1 MVAVRVSELSVIFEN
16 VESHDPEVVS
26 FFTDMPAESLGELA
40 TRAITVGVLGLRAM
54 GTAGRMEI
62 VEREFLGLSQRFS
75 SSLDAVEK
83 RLIERVDSTFDPDR
97 AESVSA
103 RLSQTVSQANRATA
117 ATIDEAKTELQRLIG
132 DAFNPEL
139 TTSCVFQIIRKLDE
153 TRAELDRSFDPAVE
167 GSHLARLITEV
178 SAFFGEDGAVGE
190 VINSQV
196 GPVKEEVLV
205 ALQSLRDALVGQAA
219 AAQVRRKTPLSG
231 SDFEDDVETVLRSVA
246 RGYGD
251 IVEEVAEQAGD
262 AGSSKTGDFVVQLR
276 EGPRFVVEAKDCSN
290 PVPLRGDRGML
301 ATLRSSMLNRASGFA
316 IGVMRDAEGF
326 PKEVGSFNEYDGD
339 KILCVFGP
347 DGELLEAAYR
357 WARTTLL
364 LSLANRRGVD
374 VAAVEA
380 GIEEA
385 RRALREISRIE
396 GKAKAIAKGA
406 DEIQGLVTFQLRRAS
421 IALDQAAGGIVLDVR
436 KAS

>member
-1 MVAVRVSELSVIFEN
+1 MVTVRVSEQDVMFEN
-16 VESHDPEVVS
+16 LESHDPEVVS
-26 FFTDMPAESLGELA
+26 FFTDMPVESLAELA
-40 TRAITVGVLGLRAM
+40 TRAMTVGVLGLRAM
-54 GTAGRMEI
+54 GTAGRMEL
-62 VEREFLGLSQRFS
+62 VEKEFLNLSQRFS
-75 SSLDAVEK
+75 SSLDAMER
-83 RLIERVDSTFDPDR
+83 RLADKVDRTFDPDR

-103 RLSQTVSQANRATA
+103 RLSHTISQANRATT
-117 ATIDEAKTELQRLIG
+117 ATFEDAKAQLQRVIA
-132 DAFNPEL
+132 DSFNPEL
-139 TTSCVFQIIRKLDE
+139 TTSCVFQILRKLDE
-153 TRAELDRSFDPAVE
+153 TRAEIDRSFDPAVE
-167 GSHLARLITEV
+167 GSHVSRLVAEV
-178 SAFFGEDGAVGE
+178 TGFFGEDGSVAE
-190 VINSQV
+190 VISSQV
-196 GPVKEEVLV
+196 SPVKDEVLT
-205 ALQSLRDALVGQAA
+205 ALQSLRDALVGQVA
-219 AAQVRRKTPLSG
+219 AAQIRRKTPLSG
-231 SDFEDDVETVLRSVA
+231 SDFEADVESVLRSIA

-251 IVEEVAEQAGD
+251 VVEPVADHAGD

-301 ATLRSSMLNRASGFA
+301 ATLQSSMVNRTSDFA
-316 IGVMRDAEGF
+316 IGVMRDAAGY
-326 PKEVGSFNEYDGD
+326 PKEVGSFNEYDGN

-364 LSLANRRGVD
+364 LGLADRRGVD

-421 IALDQAAGGIVLDVR
+421 VALDQAAGGIILDAR

>member
-1 MVAVRVSELSVIFEN
+1 MVAVRVSEQGVLFEN
-16 VESHDPEVVS
+16 LESADPDVVS
-26 FFTDMPAESLGELA
+26 FFTEMPVESLGELA
-40 TRAITVGVLGLRAM
+40 TRAMTVGVLGLRAM
-54 GTAGRMEI
+54 GTAGQMEI
-62 VEREFLGLSQRFS
+62 VEKEFLALSQRFS
-75 SSLDAVEK
+75 ASLDGVER
-83 RLIERVDSTFDPDR
+83 RLIDRVDRTFDPDR

-103 RLSQTVSQANRATA
+103 RLGQTISQANRATT
-117 ATIDEAKTELQRLIG
+117 ATIEEAKAQLQRVIG
-132 DAFNPEL
+132 DSFNPEL
-139 TTSCVFQIIRKLDE
+139 TTSCVFQILRKLDE
-153 TRAELDRSFDPAVE
+153 TRAEIDRSFDPAIE
-167 GSHLARLITEV
+167 GSHVARLVAEV
-178 SAFFGEDGAVGE
+178 SAFFGEDGSVGE
-190 VINSQV
+190 VISSQV
-196 GPVKEEVLV
+196 SPVKEEVLA

-231 SDFEDDVETVLRSVA
+231 SDFETDVEAVLRSVA

-251 IVEEVAEQAGD
+251 VVEQVAVQAGD
-262 AGSSKTGDFVVQLR
+262 AGLAKTGDFVVQLR
-276 EGPRFVVEAKDCSN
+276 EGARFVVEAKDCSN
-290 PVPLRGDRGML
+290 PVALRGDRGLL

-316 IGVMRDAEGF
+316 IGVMRDAAGF

-347 DGELLEAAYR
+347 NGELLEAAYR

-364 LSLANRRGVD
+364 LSLADRRGVD
-374 VAAVEA
+374 VVAVEA

-406 DEIQGLVTFQLRRAS
+406 DEIQGLVAFQLRRAS
-421 IALDQAAGGIVLDVR
+421 VALDQAAGGIVLEVR

>member
-1 MVAVRVSELSVIFEN
+1 MVAVRVSEQGVLFEN
-16 VESHDPEVVS
+16 LQSHDPEVVS
-26 FFTDMPAESLGELA
+26 FFAEMPVESLGELA
-40 TRAITVGVLGLRAM
+40 TRAMTVGVLGLRAM

-62 VEREFLGLSQRFS
+62 VEKEFLALSHRFS
-75 SSLDAVEK
+75 LSLEGVE
-83 RLIERVDSTFDPDR
+83 RHLMDRVDRTFDPDR

-103 RLSQTVSQANRATA
+103 RLSHSIYQANRATT
-117 ATIDEAKTELQRLIG
+117 ATIEEAKAQLQRLIG
-132 DAFNPEL
+132 DSFNPEL
-139 TTSCVFQIIRKLDE
+139 TTSCVFQILRKLDE
-153 TRAELDRSFDPAVE
+153 TRAELDRSFDPSVE
-167 GSHLARLITEV
+167 GSHISRLVAEV
-178 SAFFGEDGAVGE
+178 GTFFGEDGSVQGL
-190 VINSQV
+190 INSQV
-196 GPVKEEVLV
+196 SPVKEEVLA

-231 SDFEDDVETVLRSVA
+231 SDFEADVETLLRSVA

-251 IVEEVAEQAGD
+251 VVELVAVQAGD

-301 ATLRSSMLNRASGFA
+301 ATLRSSMLNRASAFA
-316 IGVMRDAEGF
+316 IGVMRDAAGF

-339 KILCVFGP
+339 KVLCVFGP

-364 LSLANRRGVD
+364 LSLADRRGVD
-374 VAAVEA
+374 VVAVEA

-396 GKAKAIAKGA
+396 GKVKAIAKGA
-406 DEIQGLVTFQLRRAS
+406 DEIQGLVAFQLRRATV
-421 IALDQAAGGIVLDVR
+421 ALDQAAGGIVLDVR

>member
-1 MVAVRVSELSVIFEN
+1 MAAVRVSDNAVTFEN
-16 VESHDPEVVS
+16 LQSHDPEVVG
-26 FFTDMPAESLGELA
+26 FFTEMPVESLGELA
-40 TRAITVGVLGLRAM
+40 ARAMTVGVLGLRAM

-62 VEREFLGLSQRFS
+62 VEKEFLTLTQRFS
-75 SSLDAVEK
+75 SCLAEVER
-83 RLIERVDSTFDPDR
+83 RLTDRVDRTFDPDR

-103 RLSQTVSQANRATA
+103 RLSNTISQANRATA
-117 ATIDEAKTELQRLIG
+117 TTIEEAKTQLQQLIG
-132 DAFNPEL
+132 DSFNPEL
-139 TTSCVFQIIRKLDE
+139 TTSCVFQILRKLDD
-153 TRAELDRSFDPAVE
+153 TRAQLDRSFDPAVE
-167 GSHLARLITEV
+167 GSHLARLVAEV
-178 SAFFGEDGAVGE
+178 SAFFGEDGSVGE
-190 VINSQV
+190 VIQSQV
-196 GPVKEEVLV
+196 SPVKEEVLA

-231 SDFEDDVETVLRSVA
+231 SDFEADVAAVLRSVA

-251 IVEEVAEQAGD
+251 IVEEVAVHAGD

-290 PVPLRGDRGML
+290 PVPLRGDRGLL

-316 IGVMRDAEGF
+316 IGVMRDAAGF

-347 DGELLEAAYR
+347 DGDLLEAAYR

-364 LSLANRRGVD
+364 LTLADRRGVD

-380 GIEEA
+380 GIDEA

-406 DEIQGLVTFQLRRAS
+406 DEIQGLITFQLRRAS
-421 IALDQAAGGIVLDVR
+421 SALDQAAGGIVLDVR

>member
-1 MVAVRVSELSVIFEN
+1 MVRVRVSEQGVLFEN
-16 VESHDPEVVS
+16 LESHDPEVVS
-26 FFTDMPAESLGELA
+26 FFTEMPVESLGEVA
-40 TRAITVGVLGLRAM
+40 NRAMTVGVLGLRAM
-54 GTAGRMEI
+54 GTAGRLEM
-62 VEREFLGLSQRFS
+62 VEKEFLALSQRFS
-75 SSLDAVEK
+75 SSLETVEK
-83 RLIERVDSTFDPDR
+83 RLIERVDRTFDPDR

-103 RLSQTVSQANRATA
+103 RLSHTISQANRATA
-117 ATIDEAKTELQRLIG
+117 TTIEEAKAQLQRLIG
-132 DAFNPEL
+132 DSFNPEL
-139 TTSCVFQIIRKLDE
+139 TTSCVFQILRKLDE

-167 GSHLARLITEV
+167 GSHVSRLVEEV
-178 SAFFGEDGAVGE
+178 GAFFGEDGSVGE
-190 VINSQV
+190 VINAQV
-196 GPVKEEVLV
+196 SPVKEEVLA

-231 SDFEDDVETVLRSVA
+231 SDFEVDVESVLRSIA

-251 IVEEVAEQAGD
+251 VVEQVAVHAGD
-262 AGSSKTGDFVVQLR
+262 AGASKTGDFVVQLR

-290 PVPLRGDRGML
+290 PMALRGDRGLL
-301 ATLRSSMLNRASGFA
+301 ATLRASMLNRGSGFA
-316 IGVMRDAEGF
+316 IGVMRDAAGF

-339 KILCVFGP
+339 KILCTFGP

-364 LSLANRRGVD
+364 LSLADRRGVD
-374 VAAVEA
+374 VAAVEG

-406 DEIQGLVTFQLRRAS
+406 DDIQGLVTFQLRRAGV
-421 IALDQAAGGIVLDVR
+421 ALDQAAGGIAFDVP

>member
-1 MVAVRVSELSVIFEN
+1 MVAVHVSEEGVVFEN
-16 VESHDPEVVS
+16 LESHDPEVVS
-26 FFTDMPAESLGELA
+26 FFTEMPIESLGDLA
-40 TRAITVGVLGLRAM
+40 GRAMTVGVLGLRAM

-62 VEREFLGLSQRFS
+62 VEKEFLAMSQRFAT
-75 SSLDAVEK
+75 SLEGVER
-83 RLIERVDSTFDPDR
+83 RLTEKVDRTFDPDR

-103 RLSQTVSQANRATA
+103 RLSHTIAQANRATT
-117 ATIDEAKTELQRLIG
+117 ATIDDAKAQLQRLIG
-132 DAFNPEL
+132 DSFNPEL

-153 TRAELDRSFDPAVE
+153 TRGEIDRSFDPAVE
-167 GSHLARLITEV
+167 GSHLARLVAEV
-178 SAFFGEDGAVGE
+178 SGFFGEDGSVGD
-190 VINSQV
+190 VINAQV
-196 GPVKEEVLV
+196 NPVKEEVLA

-231 SDFEDDVETVLRSVA
+231 SDFEADVETLLRSVA
-246 RGYGD
+246 RSYGD
-251 IVEEVAEQAGD
+251 VVEEVAVQAGD
-262 AGSSKTGDFVVQLR
+262 AGASKTGDFVVQLR

-290 PVPLRGDRGML
+290 PVALRGDRGIL

-316 IGVMRDAEGF
+316 IGVMRDAAGF

-339 KILCVFGP
+339 KILCVFGA
-347 DGELLEAAYR
+347 DGDLLEAAYR

-364 LSLANRRGVD
+364 MSIADQRGVD

-380 GIEEA
+380 GIDEA

-421 IALDQAAGGIVLDVR
+421 VALDQAAGGIVLDVR